1 MAGASEGYRLA
12 AQAEEKLAPIAAGP
26 INPAYKKAL
35 EARLPT
41 AIALYDTLKPIADK
55 HGVPVATLIATHM
68 VETRGK
74 GDPMGRTSSAGATG
88 PFQITEIARKEFKPS
103 AEYATQFE
111 RDADI
116 AAQHFAK
123 AKAEGFS
130 TPEGLGMTYI
140 AGIEGVKRWGGGTD
154 GNVGTR
160 SKEYGPM
167 LREAVSMVEAE
178 LPKYRARL
186 LDEAS
191 KPAARAG
198 QVAFDAAKP
207 VKMEEGLTGY
217 LFGPSEEEAEAS
229 RKARNDARDKA
240 AQHFQQVAYD
250 KLAAEA
256 PAKYGYK

>member
-41 AIALYDTLKPIADK
+41 AIALYDLLSPIADK

-68 VETRGK
+68 VETRGS
-74 GDPMGRTSSAGATG
+74 GDPMGRESDAGATG
-88 PFQITEIARKEFKPS
+88 PFQITKITRKEFQPS
-103 AEYATQFE
+103 AEYATQVE

-116 AAQHFAK
+116 AAQHFAR
-123 AKAEGFS
+123 AKAAGFS

-140 AGIEGVKRWGGGTD
+140 AGIEGVKRWGGGVE
-154 GNVGTR
+154 GNVGRR

-167 LREAVSMVEAE
+167 LREAMTMVEAE
-178 LPKYRARL
+178 LPKYRERL
-186 LDEAS
+186 MGEAGQ
-191 KPAARAG
+191 PAARAG

-207 VKMEEGLTGY
+207 VKMEEGLRGY

-229 RKARNDARDKA
+229 RQARNDARDKA
-240 AQHFQQVAYD
+240 MQHFQKMAYD

-256 PAKYGYK
+256 PSKAGYK